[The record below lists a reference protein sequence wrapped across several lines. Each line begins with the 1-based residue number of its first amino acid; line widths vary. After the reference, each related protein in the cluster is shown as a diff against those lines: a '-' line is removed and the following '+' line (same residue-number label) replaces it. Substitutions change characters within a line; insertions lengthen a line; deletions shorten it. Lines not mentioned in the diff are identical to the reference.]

1 MEIETKRFNDKI
13 INLKG
18 YNKSEKKCGYLYK
31 KIGPKFMSYFIIK
44 HQKYIILEIDELG
57 YTDFEDILQHIVCE
71 DELNWSIVDRFFS
84 SDTANY
90 IYENYEDFLEKFFES
105 DINTLFFI

>member
-44 HQKYIILEIDELG
+44 HQKYIILEKIPFKLSKH
-57 YTDFEDILQHIVCE
+57 LKPSHNLC
-71 DELNWSIVDRFFS
+71 
-84 SDTANY
+84 
-90 IYENYEDFLEKFFES
+90 KK
-105 DINTLFFI
+105 